1 MSQATIGRAAFVGL
15 LALYPFIVYF
25 GIHYLPASF
34 FAILLGVVVALRI
47 VIIRPEE
54 RMMVVPVMA
63 LLLVYAIG
71 AAIVGRT
78 VALLYYPLLVNAV
91 LCVIFTRSLL
101 AGEPLLLRI
110 VRARGIPMS
119 EHGPPYM
126 ARLTA
131 VWAVFFAANAAI
143 AFWTTTQSLKVWT
156 LYNGLISYLLVGTL
170 ILCEWPV
177 RKYYQRKHRVSNH

>member
-1 MSQATIGRAAFVGL
+1 MNQAIGRAVFVGL

-34 FAILLGVVVALRI
+34 FAVLLGVIVGLRMLA
-47 VIIRPEE
+47 IRPEE
-54 RMMVVPVMA
+54 RMMVLPVMA
-63 LLLVYAIG
+63 LLLVYAVG
-71 AAIVGRT
+71 ATIVGRT
-78 VALLYYPLLVNAV
+78 QALLYYPVLINTL
-91 LCVIFTRSLL
+91 LCVLFALSLFR
-101 AGEPLLLRI
+101 GDPLLLRV

-131 VWAVFFAANAAI
+131 IWAVFFAANAMI

-156 LYNGLISYLLVGTL
+156 LYNGLISYLLVGAL
-170 ILCEWPV
+170 ILCELPV
-177 RKYYQRKHRVSNH
+177 RKYYQHKHRVSNH